1 MFHTGAHFGTNE
13 EFARRRKKLTTNS
26 NELPSFGA
34 LLKTFRKRRHL
45 TQQQLAE
52 AIGMQRHAIGRW
64 EQGDVLP
71 ASKTMVLELAKHLC
85 LDEQETRWILE
96 ASLTVHS
103 PFLHVP
109 FPRNPFFTGREEIL
123 EALHTQLGV
132 DRTVALTQSTAL
144 HGLGGVGKTQIALEY
159 AYRHAFEYN
168 AVFWIE
174 AETSES
180 IISGLLAVAEVLQLP
195 GRDNKDQQRVI
206 AAVQR
211 WLTTHSQW
219 LFIWDNVEDLD
230 LLNRFL
236 PPTRTGALLIT
247 TRYQALGTLA
257 RSTDLLPMELEE
269 GMLFLL
275 RRARVLDTEAT
286 GEQVHQLAMKMPS
299 QYAAAVAM
307 VTALGGLPLA
317 LDQAGAY
324 IEETKCGLSGYLL
337 RYEQQRM
344 RLLERRGGPSSDH
357 PNSVTAT
364 FLLAIEQVEREQHGA
379 VDVLRMC
386 ALLHAEAIPEELF
399 MAGGAYLGSEL
410 AALAADSFQFDQPI
424 AFLEN
429 LSLVQRQPETRTLSL
444 HRLVQVVL
452 KEHMPEA
459 IRRLWVRR
467 MLRTLSQ
474 LFPSDE
480 KTQANY
486 WQSCERLLPH
496 ALACLAQSE
505 QEVGEEVLSIPLLS
519 HVATYLSDCSR
530 YAEAEALF
538 QRAIRRGEQVLGVD
552 HPQVGE
558 AICGLATLSWRQGK
572 YGEAEPLFQRAIH
585 LGEQALGVDH
595 PQVGEALYKL
605 ASLYRD
611 RGKYGEAEP
620 LFQRAIHLG
629 EQMLGVDHPQV
640 ATALHGLAIL
650 YAEQGKYAEAEP
662 LHQRALH
669 IRERALGAEHPQV
682 AAVLHNLAVDYSEQG
697 RYEEAQSLFQR
708 VLQIWEQTLGPE
720 HPRVAHPLEGLA
732 EIAKEQGRYEEAQ
745 SLFQR
750 VLQIWEQTLGPEHP
764 RVAEALQGQA
774 NLFLA
779 QGQDEQARPL
789 LLRALQTR
797 ERSLG
802 PNHPK
807 IAEPLRDLA
816 ILEQRQGK
824 LSEAISLAE
833 RALLICSQALGDAH
847 PQTTALQTLYARLI
861 QEQAPPVPSPEAD
874 PHMRKKHE
882 QPTRHTMSVAVRG
895 ATEQLAYTRT
905 VRMREVTFTCMIC
918 GQTVTQLHYP
928 SGRLKYCSEECRAV
942 GATQREEIRVA
953 RQREKRRSARS
964 IRLRPQ

>member
-85 LDEQETRWILE
+85 LDEQETRWLLE
-96 ASLTVHS
+96 ASLTVLS
-103 PFLHVP
+103 PYWHVP

-168 AVFWIE
+168 AVFWIV

-299 QYAAAVAM
+299 QYAAAVDM

-410 AALAADSFQFDQPI
+410 AALAADSFQFDQTI

-552 HPQVGE
+552 HPQV
-558 AICGLATLSWRQGK
+558 
-572 YGEAEPLFQRAIH
+572 
-585 LGEQALGVDH
+585 
-595 PQVGEALYKL
+595 
-605 ASLYRD
+605 
-611 RGKYGEAEP
+611 
-620 LFQRAIHLG
+620 
-629 EQMLGVDHPQV
+629 

-682 AAVLHNLAVDYSEQG
+682 AAVLHNLAVDYS
-697 RYEEAQSLFQR
+697 
-708 VLQIWEQTLGPE
+708 
-720 HPRVAHPLEGLA
+720 
-732 EIAKEQGRYEEAQ
+732 EQGRYEEAQ

-861 QEQAPPVPSPEAD
+861 QEQAPPVPAPEAD

>member
-85 LDEQETRWILE
+85 LDEQETRWLLE
-96 ASLTVHS
+96 ASLTVLS
-103 PFLHVP
+103 PYWHVP

-299 QYAAAVAM
+299 QYAAAVDM

-410 AALAADSFQFDQPI
+410 AALAADSFQFDQTI

-552 HPQVGE
+552 HPQV
-558 AICGLATLSWRQGK
+558 
-572 YGEAEPLFQRAIH
+572 
-585 LGEQALGVDH
+585 
-595 PQVGEALYKL
+595 
-605 ASLYRD
+605 
-611 RGKYGEAEP
+611 
-620 LFQRAIHLG
+620 
-629 EQMLGVDHPQV
+629 

-682 AAVLHNLAVDYSEQG
+682 AAVLHNLAVDYS
-697 RYEEAQSLFQR
+697 
-708 VLQIWEQTLGPE
+708 
-720 HPRVAHPLEGLA
+720 
-732 EIAKEQGRYEEAQ
+732 EQGRYEEAQ

-918 GQTVTQLHYP
+918 GQTVTQRHYP

>member
-85 LDEQETRWILE
+85 LDEQETRWLLE
-96 ASLTVHS
+96 ASLTVLS
-103 PFLHVP
+103 PYWHVP

-159 AYRHAFEYN
+159 AYRHAFEFN

-275 RRARVLDTEAT
+275 RRARVMDTEAT

-299 QYAAAVAM
+299 QYAAAVDM

-410 AALAADSFQFDQPI
+410 AALAADSFQFDQTI

-585 LGEQALGVDH
+585 LGEQMLGVDH
-595 PQVGEALYKL
+595 PQVG
-605 ASLYRD
+605 
-611 RGKYGEAEP
+611 
-620 LFQRAIHLG
+620 
-629 EQMLGVDHPQV
+629 
-640 ATALHGLAIL
+640 TALHGLAIL

-682 AAVLHNLAVDYSEQG
+682 AAVLHNLAVDYS
-697 RYEEAQSLFQR
+697 
-708 VLQIWEQTLGPE
+708 
-720 HPRVAHPLEGLA
+720 
-732 EIAKEQGRYEEAQ
+732 EQGRYEEAQ